1 MNIKEEIVKEIEKL
15 NKEYLYEKNGTIYC
29 RDEELYHAEFDDII
43 IKFLKKSNYIKIA
56 KLYEEAKEFFWYA

>member
-15 NKEYLYEKNGTIYC
+15 NKEYLCEKNGTIYC
-29 RDEELYHAEFDDII
+29 RDEESYHAEFDDII
-43 IKFLKKSNYIKIA
+43 IKFLKKSKYRKIA

>member
-15 NKEYLYEKNGTIYC
+15 NKEYLYEKNGTICC
-29 RDEELYHAEFDDII
+29 RDEEAYHVEFDDII
-43 IKFLKKSNYIKIA
+43 TKFLKKSKYRKIA

>member
-29 RDEELYHAEFDDII
+29 RDEEA
-43 IKFLKKSNYIKIA
+43 KK
-56 KLYEEAKEFFWYA
+56 FFWYA

>member
-1 MNIKEEIVKEIEKL
+1 MIVNEKYKL

-29 RDEELYHAEFDDII
+29 RYHAEFDDII

>member
-29 RDEELYHAEFDDII
+29 RDEESYHAEFDDII
-43 IKFLKKSNYIKIA
+43 IKFLKKSNYRKIA
-56 KLYEEAKEFFWYA
+56 KLYEEAKKFFWYA

>member
-1 MNIKEEIVKEIEKL
+1 MNIKEEIAIEIEKL

-29 RDEELYHAEFDDII
+29 RDEEAYHAEFDDII
-43 IKFLKKSNYIKIA
+43 IKFLKKSKYRKIA

>member
-1 MNIKEEIVKEIEKL
+1 MNIKEKITKEIEEL

-29 RDEELYHAEFDDII
+29 KDKEAYHVKFDDII
-43 IKFLKKSNYIKIA
+43 IKFLKKSNYRKIA

>member
-15 NKEYLYEKNGTIYC
+15 NKEYLYEKNGKIYC
-29 RDEELYHAEFDDII
+29 REEAYHVEFDDII
-43 IKFLKKSNYIKIA
+43 IKFLKKSKYRKIA

>member
-29 RDEELYHAEFDDII
+29 RDEEAYHVEFDDII
-43 IKFLKKSNYIKIA
+43 IKFLKKSKYRKIA